1 MTEVRAATAADA
13 ARLADIFVAAWRHGY
28 RGVVPDDVIDALDPA
43 EYAAAFAER
52 IARPGSHT
60 AVAVDE
66 VGHPIG
72 FAGYEPDTEHPGDGY
87 LASLYV
93 HPAAQRAGV
102 ARRLLRHV
110 IDAMPGVD
118 VRLWVFEPN
127 APARAL
133 YEAAGFR
140 ADGARLTD
148 PRWRTPQ
155 IRYLRPADS
164 SCPAD
169 PRPSTSSR

>member
-13 ARLADIFVAAWRHGY
+13 THLADIFVAAWRHGY
-28 RGVVPDDVIDALDPA
+28 RGVVPDDVIDALDPD

-52 IARPGSHT
+52 IARPEPHT
-60 AVAVDE
+60 AVALDPA
-66 VGHPIG
+66 GQPIG
-72 FAGYEPDTEHPGDGY
+72 FAAYESDAEHPGDGY

-93 HPAAQRAGV
+93 HPVAQRAGV

-110 IDAMPGVD
+110 IDAMPGAD
-118 VRLWVFEPN
+118 IRLWVFEPN
-127 APARAL
+127 APARRL

-164 SCPAD
+164 GRPAD
-169 PRPSTSSR
+169 PSISSR

>member
-93 HPAAQRAGV
+93 HPAAQRRRRGPAVAASCHRRDAG
-102 ARRLLRHV
+102 RRCPAVGIR
-110 IDAMPGVD
+110 AE
-118 VRLWVFEPN
+118 R
-127 APARAL
+127 AARAL

-140 ADGARLTD
+140 ADGAPSYRSPVAHAPD
-148 PRWRTPQ
+148 PV
-155 IRYLRPADS
+155 PA
-164 SCPAD
+164 PG
-169 PRPSTSSR
+169 